1 MSWLVTAGLLV
12 VLLQTAGAQ
21 EPRKKDLESQ
31 RLDLLIE
38 LAEAKRD
45 GSRIEGSLN
54 RLNQGKFDAASDKT
68 LDHLKLQLE
77 AAEKTLSGL
86 RAQKPSDETKRGI
99 LAAEARVAALTG
111 KIGLAQKNLGDYFR
125 KELSDTRIEERQLK
139 SKLRQIQAE
148 IDRPAPPPAPIIV
161 EVPSALPV
169 PQPVIVQ
176 PPAPPPKTQPV
187 KPPEPQGTRVSP
199 KDSLE
204 YTWIPPGTLKMGCVP
219 NDQRCE
225 KDEYPAHEVTF
236 KTGFWITNTEV
247 TAGAYVFQFN
257 HQPPKTSTNPKWK
270 LTELPVTKVKWREA
284 EDYCEWAGG
293 RLPTEAEWEYAARG
307 GAKDDRI
314 YPWGDAFNADRC
326 NSTARRKRRDVYPEA
341 TPVRMFPANGWGLFG
356 MIGNVR
362 EWILDVYTP
371 DGYSDKEPPA
381 DPRAA
386 APGKDRVVRGGSFGD
401 GDKQLRTS
409 HRDHLP
415 PERVDNQTGFR
426 CVILEAQFP
435 AK

>member
-1 MSWLVTAGLLV
+1 MRWLVTAGLLV

-45 GSRIEGSLN
+45 GSRIEGSLT

-86 RAQKPSDETKRGI
+86 RDQKPSDETKRGI

-187 KPPEPQGTRVSP
+187 KPPEP
-199 KDSLE
+199 
-204 YTWIPPGTLKMGCVP
+204 
-219 NDQRCE
+219 
-225 KDEYPAHEVTF
+225 
-236 KTGFWITNTEV
+236 
-247 TAGAYVFQFN
+247 AGY
-257 HQPPKTSTNPKWK
+257 
-270 LTELPVTKVKWREA
+270 
-284 EDYCEWAGG
+284 AG
-293 RLPTEAEWEYAARG
+293 
-307 GAKDDRI
+307 
-314 YPWGDAFNADRC
+314 
-326 NSTARRKRRDVYPEA
+326 
-341 TPVRMFPANGWGLFG
+341 
-356 MIGNVR
+356 
-362 EWILDVYTP
+362 
-371 DGYSDKEPPA
+371 
-381 DPRAA
+381 
-386 APGKDRVVRGGSFGD
+386 
-401 GDKQLRTS
+401 
-409 HRDHLP
+409 
-415 PERVDNQTGFR
+415 
-426 CVILEAQFP
+426 
-435 AK
+435 